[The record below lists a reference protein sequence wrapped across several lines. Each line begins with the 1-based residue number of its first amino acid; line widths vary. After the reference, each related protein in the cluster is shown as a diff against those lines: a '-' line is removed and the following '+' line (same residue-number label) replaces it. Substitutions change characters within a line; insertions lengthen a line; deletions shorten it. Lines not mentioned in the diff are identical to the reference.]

1 VRRTAPG
8 SARHLAVRTH
18 ARRLRAPVPAGHAH
32 SIEVYDDRDCLV
44 GGLYGVALGGVFFG
58 ESMFSHV
65 SDASKVALVA
75 LVQLWSA
82 RGGSLIDCQVENPH
96 LNSLGA
102 RCIPR
107 VDFER
112 RLAHTVDESISSAPW
127 VLPSRSGG
135 LV

>member
-1 VRRTAPG
+1 VLAACAAPRRDQPG
-8 SARHLAVRTH
+8 TWLVRTH
-18 ARRLRAPVPAGHAH
+18 ARRLRAPAFRAGHAH

-107 VDFER
+107 C
-112 RLAHTVDESISSAPW
+112 
-127 VLPSRSGG
+127 G
-135 LV
+135 L